1 MVSLYAMDN
10 YEHIVLP
17 KYLKVHKFCIYVHY
31 YLFIL
36 INLLQV
42 RKKPFVL
49 CIYLHVYRVSAQRRG
64 VGGGGVSFLLQ
75 IINIKADAVR
85 YDNGPRF
92 YSDIS

>member
-42 RKKPFVL
+42 RKSLLFYAFTCMSIVF
-49 CIYLHVYRVSAQRRG
+49 LHKEG
-64 VGGGGVSFLLQ
+64 ELGGGVSFLLQ